1 MGTTATNDGY
11 SVTVAITSAWWS
23 GRTLV
28 YTAKLDVNTNG
39 TYYTGLYSEGSLYG
53 TGATTASH
61 ASNADL
67 NGQYTSTRMFDITGY
82 VAADAAGNASASVGG
97 SWGSTYPF
105 YYRPPG
111 STKSYQIGMSAVS
124 AYDSGSW
131 HIATPPTNS
140 GFNSITRT
148 TGTGTFSIEVSAVSS
163 PVGTPTYYVQRSEN
177 GGAWGWDQSS
187 TGRNFTFTGA
197 SFGSSQ
203 QFRVAAYNVDGWSS
217 WIYSGTYTVP
227 NVPGVPGP
235 VTATITEAR
244 KVTVVTGAAAANNAT
259 VTAYYAQASDDN
271 GTTWGSDTLMFA
283 WPDFSSAA
291 VFSDLTGGKTYAF
304 RVRAV
309 NEMGY
314 SAYSTPVGN
323 IFIAAGGKRY
333 NGSTFVAAGTASRRN
348 ETNTGWT
355 GINVARKFLVS
366 GPITNV
372 VKNGSSVTYTATNSF
387 TKALSSGA
395 GNRVTITGVQP
406 AEFSPTDAL
415 VTAATSTS
423 FTITVNTSSSVVSWS
438 DTAQAKGW
446 FNFD

>member
-39 TYYTGLYSEGSLYG
+39 TYYTGLYSTGSLYG

-61 ASNADL
+61 ASAADL

-82 VAADAAGNASASVGG
+82 VAADASGNASASVGG

-105 YYRPPG
+105 YYNG
-111 STKSYQIGMSAVS
+111 WQIGMSAVS

-148 TGTGTFSIEVSAVSS
+148 PGTGTFSIEVSTVSS

-217 WIYSGTYTVP
+217 WVYSGTYTVP

-235 VTATITEAR
+235 VTATITAAR
-244 KVTVVTGAAAANNAT
+244 TVTVVTGAAAANNAA

-271 GTTWGSDTLMFA
+271 GTTWGSDTLMSA
-283 WPDFSSAA
+283 YAGAAGAA

-314 SAYSTPVGN
+314 SAYSTPVSN

-333 NGSTFVAAGTASRRN
+333 NGSSFVNTSTASRRN

-372 VKNGSSVTYTATNSF
+372 VKNGSSVTYTATNNF

-406 AEFSPTDAL
+406 DEFSPTDAL

-423 FTITVNTSSSVVSWS
+423 FTINVNTSNNVLFFLSN
-438 DTAQAKGW
+438 AQAKGW
-446 FNFD
+446 FDFD